1 MRSLLGVGLL
11 LGLLACTGCVR
22 RTLTIRTEP
31 AGALVYVNDE
41 EIGRSPASTDFVW
54 YGDYDIIVRKDG
66 YQTLRT
72 HAKVNPPWYQV
83 PPVDFFAE
91 VLYVGKLHDQHELA
105 YTLEPEQLPGPDEVI
120 EHAEALRDDAMAGPR

>member
-91 VLYVGKLHDQHELA
+91 VLYIGKLHDQHELA
-105 YTLEPEQLPGPDEVI
+105 YTLESEQLPGPDEVI
-120 EHAEALRDDAMAGPR
+120 EHAETLRDDAMAGPR